1 MRALDRKLVRDLLGM
16 KGQAVAIAFVVAASI
31 AVLVSSMSTYR
42 SLERTQRVYYERY
55 RFAEVFARVKR
66 APETVAE
73 RVRAIPG
80 VAQVETRAVA
90 DVSIEVAGLDEP
102 AIGRLVSL
110 PEPGRA
116 SLNATYLR
124 RGRMP
129 EPGRPGEALVSEGF
143 AEANKLGPGDHVAAV
158 IHGRWQRLE
167 ITGVALSP
175 EYIYLIRPGEL
186 FPDDRRFGVF
196 WMAREE
202 VAAALDLSGAFNDLT
217 LTLGPG
223 GPEREIIARLDL
235 LLAPYGGVSAQ
246 GRENQIS
253 HRFIS
258 DEIKQLRG
266 QAVFIPAIFLAV
278 AAFLLQVVLS
288 RLIATQRSQIAMLKA
303 FGYPDRRIGLHYLE
317 LMLCIALTGT
327 LLGLGVGIWMGR
339 GMTRLYTQFFRF
351 PLLEFQLGVGEL
363 IMAVLLSSGAAIVG
377 GIGAV
382 RRVVRLPPA
391 VAMQPEPPP
400 SFRPTVI
407 ERVWERLGLAR
418 LLSVPGRMIL
428 RNIERRPWRA
438 ALSVLAMALAMAIL
452 VLGRGQEDAVFD
464 LIDLQFHR
472 VQREDVTVSYVEPR
486 DASALYEI
494 TRIPGVLAAEPFRT
508 VPATLRFGPRQY
520 QAAVLGLLRGG
531 RLRQL
536 VVGRAPE
543 FQTAMLPPDGVVL
556 TRQLA
561 ERLGIGRG
569 DLLVL
574 EVQEGR
580 RPVRKVPV
588 VELVDEP
595 VGVSAYM
602 ELGALNRL
610 MYEGTVASG
619 AFLRVDPIHKEVLYR
634 RLKGLPGVLG
644 VSVKLLALESFQDT
658 FAKNLA
664 VFRAVLILFA
674 TIITFGVVYN
684 NARIA
689 LAERSRELASLR
701 VLGFT
706 RAEISF
712 ILLGEMALLVVL
724 AIPVGSVLGYLLSAA
739 LVKAFETEF
748 LRLSVVIHPA
758 SYAFAALVLAVSAV
772 LSALVVRRRL
782 DHLDLVEVLKTRE

>member
-1 MRALDRKLVRDLLGM
+1 MRALDRKLLRDLLGM
-16 KGQAVAIAFVVAASI
+16 KGQAVAIALVVAASI

-66 APETVAE
+66 APESVAGD
-73 RVRAIPG
+73 VRAITG

-102 AIGRLVSL
+102 AVGRLVSL
-110 PEPGRA
+110 PPPGRA
-116 SLNATYLR
+116 SLNAVYLR
-124 RGRMP
+124 SGRMP

-143 AEANKLGPGDHVAAV
+143 AVANQLAPGDHVAAV

-196 WMAREE
+196 WMTREE
-202 VAAALDLSGAFNDLT
+202 VAAALDLSGAFNDLA

-223 GPEREIIARLDL
+223 GSEREIIARLDR
-235 LLAPYGGVSAQ
+235 LLAPYGGVGAQ
-246 GRENQIS
+246 ARENQIS
-253 HRFIS
+253 HRYIS
-258 DEIKQLRG
+258 DEIRQLRG
-266 QAVFIPAIFLAV
+266 QAVFIPAIFLGV

-303 FGYPDRRIGLHYLE
+303 FGYPERRIGLHYLE

-339 GMTRLYTQFFRF
+339 GMTRLYQQFFRF
-351 PLLEFQLGVGEL
+351 PLLEFQLGTGEL
-363 IMAVLLSSGAAIVG
+363 ILAVLMSSGAAIVG

-382 RRVVRLPPA
+382 RRVMQLPPA

-400 SFRPTVI
+400 SFRPTIV
-407 ERVWERLGLAR
+407 ERLGLAR

-428 RNIERRPWRA
+428 RSVERRPWRA
-438 ALSVLAMALAMAIL
+438 ALSVLAMGLAVAIL
-452 VLGRGQEDAVFD
+452 VLGRGQEDAVFS

-472 VQREDVTVSYVEPR
+472 VQREDVTVNYVEPR
-486 DASALYEI
+486 DASALYEVA
-494 TRIPGVLAAEPFRT
+494 RMPGVLAAEPFRT
-508 VPATLRFGPRQY
+508 VPATLRFGPRHRD
-520 QAAVLGLLRGG
+520 AAVLGLLRGG

-536 VVGRAPE
+536 VVGQAPDYR
-543 FQTAMLPPDGVVL
+543 TAMLPPEGVVL

-561 ERLGIGRG
+561 ELLGLGRG

-580 RPVRKVPV
+580 RPVRRVPV

-595 VGVSAYM
+595 VGLSAYM
-602 ELGALNRL
+602 ELGALHRL
-610 MYEGTVASG
+610 MYEGSVASG
-619 AFLRVDPIHKEVLYR
+619 AFLRVDPLYKQELYK
-634 RLKGLPGVLG
+634 RLKGRPGVLG

-664 VFRAVLILFA
+664 IFRAVLILFA

-724 AIPVGSVLGYLLSAA
+724 AIPVGSVLGYLLTSA
-739 LVKAFETEF
+739 LVKGYETEF

-758 SYAFAALVLAVSAV
+758 SYAFAALVLVVAAA

>member
-1 MRALDRKLVRDLLGM
+1 MRALDRKLLRDLLGM
-16 KGQAVAIAFVVAASI
+16 KGQAVAIALVVAASI

-66 APETVAE
+66 APESVAGD
-73 RVRAIPG
+73 VRAIPG

-102 AIGRLVSL
+102 AVGRLVSL
-110 PEPGRA
+110 PPPGRA
-116 SLNATYLR
+116 SLNAVYLR
-124 RGRMP
+124 SGRMP

-143 AEANKLGPGDHVAAV
+143 AVANQLAPGDHVAAV

-202 VAAALDLSGAFNDLT
+202 VAAALDLSGAFNDLA

-223 GPEREIIARLDL
+223 GSEREIIARLDR
-235 LLAPYGGVSAQ
+235 LLAPYGGVGAQ
-246 GRENQIS
+246 ARENQIS
-253 HRFIS
+253 HRYIS
-258 DEIKQLRG
+258 DEIRQLRG
-266 QAVFIPAIFLAV
+266 QAVFIPAIFLGV

-303 FGYPDRRIGLHYLE
+303 FGYPERRIGLHYLE

-339 GMTRLYTQFFRF
+339 GMTRLYQQFFRF
-351 PLLEFQLGVGEL
+351 PLLEFQLGTGEL
-363 IMAVLLSSGAAIVG
+363 ILAVLMSSGAAIVG

-382 RRVVRLPPA
+382 RRVMQLPPA

-400 SFRPTVI
+400 SFRPTIV
-407 ERVWERLGLAR
+407 ERLGLAR

-428 RNIERRPWRA
+428 RSVERRPWRA
-438 ALSVLAMALAMAIL
+438 ALSVLAMGLAVAIL
-452 VLGRGQEDAVFD
+452 VLGRGQEDAVFS

-472 VQREDVTVSYVEPR
+472 VQREDVTVNYVEPR
-486 DASALYEI
+486 DASALYEVA
-494 TRIPGVLAAEPFRT
+494 RMPGVLAAEPFRT
-508 VPATLRFGPRQY
+508 VPATLRFGPRHRD
-520 QAAVLGLLRGG
+520 AAVLGLLRGG

-536 VVGRAPE
+536 VVGQAPDYR
-543 FQTAMLPPDGVVL
+543 TAMLPPEGVVL

-561 ERLGIGRG
+561 ELLGLGRG

-580 RPVRKVPV
+580 RPVRRVPV

-595 VGVSAYM
+595 VGLSAYM
-602 ELGALNRL
+602 ELGALHRL
-610 MYEGTVASG
+610 MYEGSVASG
-619 AFLRVDPIHKEVLYR
+619 AFLRVDPLYKQELYK
-634 RLKGLPGVLG
+634 RLKGRPGVLG

-664 VFRAVLILFA
+664 IFRAVLILFA

-724 AIPVGSVLGYLLSAA
+724 AIPVGSVLGYLLTSA
-739 LVKAFETEF
+739 LVKGYETEF

-758 SYAFAALVLAVSAV
+758 SYAFAALVLVVAAA